1 MSKPKKS
8 LGQNFLIDKNIISK
22 IINNVEIKNKII
34 LEVGPGTGNLTEKIL
49 LKNPKKLIIIEKDK
63 TLFQNLKL
71 KFNKFSNLKI
81 LNCDFLKLN
90 LDKIVKE
97 KMTIVGNLPYNI
109 STQILVK
116 WIKFQDNN
124 KIFEKL
130 ILMFQKEVADKI
142 IASNNSKNYGRISII
157 SKYNFNVI
165 RLFNISNNC
174 FFPKPKVM
182 SSILL
187 FKPKNNITNKLVE
200 LSSLEKITNVFFN
213 QKRKIIKK
221 PMSKLFKNPDLVAR
235 KIGIK
240 LSIRPE
246 NINESQFFKLS
257 QIFEEQL

>member
-90 LDKIVKE
+90 LDKVVKE

-116 WIKFQDNN
+116 LIKFQDNN

-182 SSILL
+182 SS
-187 FKPKNNITNKLVE
+187 KCC
-200 LSSLEKITNVFFN
+200 
-213 QKRKIIKK
+213 
-221 PMSKLFKNPDLVAR
+221 NPY
-235 KIGIK
+235 
-240 LSIRPE
+240 
-246 NINESQFFKLS
+246 
-257 QIFEEQL
+257 

>member
-1 MSKPKKS
+1 
-8 LGQNFLIDKNIISK
+8 
-22 IINNVEIKNKII
+22 
-34 LEVGPGTGNLTEKIL
+34 
-49 LKNPKKLIIIEKDK
+49 
-63 TLFQNLKL
+63 
-71 KFNKFSNLKI
+71 
-81 LNCDFLKLN
+81 
-90 LDKIVKE
+90 
-97 KMTIVGNLPYNI
+97 
-109 STQILVK
+109 
-116 WIKFQDNN
+116 
-124 KIFEKL
+124 
-130 ILMFQKEVADKI
+130 
-142 IASNNSKNYGRISII
+142 
-157 SKYNFNVI
+157 
-165 RLFNISNNC
+165 
-174 FFPKPKVM
+174 M